1 MKILVN
7 GDWLEVHSQSLTAA
21 LNELGYRQMTSIATA
36 LNGDFVPHT
45 QRLRVILKEGDR
57 LEVVAPMQGG

>member
-7 GDWLEVHSQSLTAA
+7 GIWHDISVDRLGAA
-21 LNELGYRQMTSIATA
+21 LCELGYEHWKSIATA

-45 QRLRVILKEGDR
+45 QRDQVVLQEGDR
-57 LEVVAPMQGG
+57 LEIVSPMQGG